1 MIYSDEFIYIEV
13 EPNTLPWVKI
23 FTKGE
28 FKEISHC
35 DDDTRKRLFE
45 AALECE
51 KAMIEFYNPDKIN
64 WASFANY
71 LPRVHI
77 HIQARFRDDE
87 FFPESLWGKKQR
99 DSVIRDIKIDE
110 FSKFLNSRL
119 QRVFNKI

>member
-35 DDDTRKRLFE
+35 DDDTRKRLFD

>member
-13 EPNTLPWVKI
+13 EPNALPWVKI

-99 DSVIRDIKIDE
+99 DSMIRDIKIDE

>member
-13 EPNTLPWVKI
+13 EPNALPWVKI

-35 DDDTRKRLFE
+35 DDNSRKRLFD

-64 WASFANY
+64 WARFANY

-99 DSVIRDIKIDE
+99 DSMIRDIKIDE

-119 QRVFNKI
+119 ERVFNKI

>member
-1 MIYSDEFIYIEV
+1 MIYNDEFIYIEV

-35 DDDTRKRLFE
+35 DDNTRKRLFE

-119 QRVFNKI
+119 ERVFNKI

>member
-13 EPNTLPWVKI
+13 EPNALPWVKI

-35 DDDTRKRLFE
+35 DDNSRKRLFD

-119 QRVFNKI
+119 QRVFDKI

>member
-35 DDDTRKRLFE
+35 DDNTRKRLFE

-77 HIQARFRDDE
+77 HIQARFRNDE

>member
-1 MIYSDEFIYIEV
+1 MIYSDEFIYIEI
-13 EPNTLPWVKI
+13 EPNALPWVKI

-35 DDDTRKRLFE
+35 DDNSRKRLFE

-119 QRVFNKI
+119 ERVFNKI

>member
-13 EPNTLPWVKI
+13 EPNALPWVKI

-35 DDDTRKRLFE
+35 DDNSRKRLFD

-77 HIQARFRDDE
+77 HIQARFRDDG

-119 QRVFNKI
+119 ERVFNKI

>member
-13 EPNTLPWVKI
+13 EPNALPWVKI

-35 DDDTRKRLFE
+35 DDDSRKRLFD

-71 LPRVHI
+71 LPKVHI

-119 QRVFNKI
+119 ERVFNKI

>member
-1 MIYSDEFIYIEV
+1 MIYSDEFIYIEI
-13 EPNTLPWVKI
+13 EANSLPWVKI
-23 FTKGE
+23 FTKNE

-35 DDDTRKRLFE
+35 DSTTCKRLFE

-77 HIQARFRDDE
+77 HIQARFKDDE
-87 FFPESLWGKKQR
+87 YFPESLWGKKQR
-99 DSVIRDIKIDE
+99 EARPRDIKIDE
-110 FSKFLNSRL
+110 FSSFLAHRL
-119 QRVFNKI
+119 RVLFG

>member
-13 EPNTLPWVKI
+13 EPNALPWVKI

-35 DDDTRKRLFE
+35 DDDTRKRLFD

-119 QRVFNKI
+119 ERVFDKI

>member
-1 MIYSDEFIYIEV
+1 MIYSDEFIHIAV
-13 EPNTLPWVKI
+13 EPNALPWVKI

-35 DDDTRKRLFE
+35 DDNSRKRLFD

-71 LPRVHI
+71 LPKVHI

-119 QRVFNKI
+119 QRVFDKI

>member
-77 HIQARFRDDE
+77 HIQARFRNDE

-110 FSKFLNSRL
+110 FGKFLNSRL
-119 QRVFNKI
+119 QRVFDKI

>member
-13 EPNTLPWVKI
+13 EPNALPWVKI

-35 DDDTRKRLFE
+35 DDNSRKRLFD

-99 DSVIRDIKIDE
+99 DNVIRDIKIDE

-119 QRVFNKI
+119 ERVFNKI

>member
-35 DDDTRKRLFE
+35 DNDTRKRLFE

-119 QRVFNKI
+119 QRVFDKI

>member
-35 DDDTRKRLFE
+35 DDDTRKRLFD

-99 DSVIRDIKIDE
+99 DNVIRDIKIDE

-119 QRVFNKI
+119 ERVFNKI

>member
-77 HIQARFRDDE
+77 HIQARFRNDE

-119 QRVFNKI
+119 QRVFDKI

>member
-35 DDDTRKRLFE
+35 DDNSRKRLFD

-77 HIQARFRDDE
+77 HIQARFRNDE

-119 QRVFNKI
+119 QRVFDKI

>member
-13 EPNTLPWVKI
+13 EPNALPWVKI

-35 DDDTRKRLFE
+35 DDNTRKRLFD

-119 QRVFNKI
+119 ERVFNKI

>member
-13 EPNTLPWVKI
+13 EPNALPWVKI

-71 LPRVHI
+71 LPKVHI

-119 QRVFNKI
+119 ERVFNKI

>member
-35 DDDTRKRLFE
+35 DDDTRKRLFD

-119 QRVFNKI
+119 ERVFNKI

>member
-13 EPNTLPWVKI
+13 EPNALPWVKI

-35 DDDTRKRLFE
+35 DDDSRKRLFD

-99 DSVIRDIKIDE
+99 DSVIRDIKIDK

-119 QRVFNKI
+119 ERVFNKI

>member
-13 EPNTLPWVKI
+13 EPNALPWVKI

-35 DDDTRKRLFE
+35 DDNSRKRLFD

-87 FFPESLWGKKQR
+87 FFPESLWGKKQQ

-119 QRVFNKI
+119 ERVFNKI

>member
-35 DDDTRKRLFE
+35 DDNTRKRLFE

-71 LPRVHI
+71 MPRVHM

-119 QRVFNKI
+119 QRVFDKI

>member
-13 EPNTLPWVKI
+13 EPNALPWVKI

-35 DDDTRKRLFE
+35 DDNSRKRLFD

-71 LPRVHI
+71 MPRVHM

-119 QRVFNKI
+119 ERVFNKI

>member
-13 EPNTLPWVKI
+13 EPNALPWVKI

-35 DDDTRKRLFE
+35 DDNSRKRLFD

-71 LPRVHI
+71 LPKVHI

-119 QRVFNKI
+119 ERVFNKI

>member
-13 EPNTLPWVKI
+13 EPNALPWVKI

-35 DDDTRKRLFE
+35 DNDSRKRLFD

>member
-13 EPNTLPWVKI
+13 EPNALPWIKI
-23 FTKGE
+23 FTKSE

-35 DDDTRKRLFE
+35 DDDTRKRLFD

-119 QRVFNKI
+119 ERVFNKI

>member
-13 EPNTLPWVKI
+13 EPNALPWVKI

-35 DDDTRKRLFE
+35 DDDSRKRLFD

-77 HIQARFRDDE
+77 HIQARFRNDE

-119 QRVFNKI
+119 QRVFDKI

>member
-13 EPNTLPWVKI
+13 EPNALPWVKI

-35 DDDTRKRLFE
+35 DNDSRKRLFD

-71 LPRVHI
+71 MPRVHM

-119 QRVFNKI
+119 ERVFNKI

>member
-13 EPNTLPWVKI
+13 EPNALTWVKI

-35 DDDTRKRLFE
+35 DDNSRKRLFD

-119 QRVFNKI
+119 ERVFNKI

>member
-35 DDDTRKRLFE
+35 DDNSRKRLFD

-119 QRVFNKI
+119 QRAFNKI

>member
-13 EPNTLPWVKI
+13 EPNALPWVKI

-35 DDDTRKRLFE
+35 NNNSRKRLFD

-119 QRVFNKI
+119 KRVFNKI

>member
-35 DDDTRKRLFE
+35 DDDSKKRLFD

-119 QRVFNKI
+119 ERVFNKI

>member
-119 QRVFNKI
+119 QRVFDKI

>member
-13 EPNTLPWVKI
+13 EPNALPWVKI

-35 DDDTRKRLFE
+35 DDDSRKRLFD

-119 QRVFNKI
+119 KRVFNKI